1 MDNKYSYHLLGYSK
15 KLMKFTVILI
25 ELKRKDF
32 APKPRKLSP
41 PPERAFETIRRSFQ
55 VRR

>member
-1 MDNKYSYHLLGYSK
+1 MDNKYSYHLPGYSK

-32 APKPRKLSP
+32 APNQEISPLLRRELSK
-41 PPERAFETIRRSFQ
+41 Q
-55 VRR
+55 